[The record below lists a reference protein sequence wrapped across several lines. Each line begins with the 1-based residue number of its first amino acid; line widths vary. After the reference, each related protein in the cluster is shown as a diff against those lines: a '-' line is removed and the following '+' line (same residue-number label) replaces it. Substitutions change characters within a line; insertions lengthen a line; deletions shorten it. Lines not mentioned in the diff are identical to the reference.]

1 MDELPDIVLLE
12 LMEERA
18 MCKALQDHIDAR
30 NAQKHRINHC
40 KYYFQKWAND
50 SVVKEGSP
58 QSKTALD
65 SNA

>member
-1 MDELPDIVLLE
+1 MDELPDIALLE

-18 MCKALQDHIDAR
+18 MCKALQDRIDAR
-30 NAQKHRINHC
+30 NAQKHSINHC
-40 KYYFQKWAND
+40 KHYFQKRAND